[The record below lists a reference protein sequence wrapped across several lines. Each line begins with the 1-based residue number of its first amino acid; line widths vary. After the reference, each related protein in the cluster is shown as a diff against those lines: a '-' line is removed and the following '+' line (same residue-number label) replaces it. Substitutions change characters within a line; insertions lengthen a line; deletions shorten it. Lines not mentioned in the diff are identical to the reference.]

1 MRRQQSIFVLSVMAF
16 GYAFLYV
23 PIVSLIVFS
32 FNESRLVTVW
42 SRFSTKWYVELL
54 SNETI
59 LHAAWVS
66 LRIALMTATGAVIIG
81 TLAAVAIVRLRQFKA
96 RSMFNG
102 LITAPMVMP
111 DVIMGI
117 SLLLLFVGLGQLIGW
132 PQGRGMTTITIA
144 HMTVAIAY
152 VVVIVRERLLGF
164 DMSLEEAA
172 LDLGARPAEVFLRI
186 TLPLIA
192 PSLMAGWLL
201 AFTLS
206 FDDVVIASFM
216 SGPGSTT
223 LPMVVFSSV
232 RLGVSPEINALAT
245 IIIGFVTLGIM
256 GAGIFQWRQ
265 QRYTRKGME

>member
-1 MRRQQSIFVLSVMAF
+1 MKRQRSIFVLSAMAF
-16 GYAFLYV
+16 GYAFLYL
-23 PIVSLIVFS
+23 PIVTLVIFS
-32 FNESRLVTVW
+32 FNKSRLVTVW
-42 SRFSTKWYVELL
+42 SEFSTKWYVELF

-66 LRIALMTATGAVIIG
+66 LRVALMTATGAVLLG
-81 TLAAVAIVRLRQFKA
+81 TLAAIAIVRLRRFKA
-96 RSMFNG
+96 RPLFNG
-102 LITAPMVMP
+102 LITAPMVVP
-111 DVIMGI
+111 DVILGV
-117 SLLLLFVGLGQLIGW
+117 SLLLLFVGLEQFVGW
-132 PQGRGMTTITIA
+132 PQGRGMLTITIA
-144 HMTVAIAY
+144 HMTLSVAY
-152 VVVIVRERLLGF
+152 VVVIIRERLLAF

-245 IIIGFVTLGIM
+245 IIIGFVTLGVV
-256 GAGIFQWRQ
+256 GAGIFQWRR
-265 QRYTRKGME
+265 QRNTGKGT